1 MIHEVDETLR
11 QFVRRDA
18 LPGSEVDVAFE
29 APTKDWA
36 SRRTGPVVDL
46 YLYDIREDTRR
57 REYGEIEARGP
68 DGSITARYNPP
79 RWYKLS
85 YLVTAWTQRPEDEH
99 RLLSVLLACFLTR
112 DCLPRDLLV
121 GGLADARAKIPYTC
135 ALPPPQDRALS
146 DVWSAL
152 GGELKPSLDLVLIAP
167 FDLSR
172 YIEVG
177 PPVDA
182 PLGLDFSDTLDGGMD
197 VRRFP
202 STEMPDIDPE
212 AVAESAAARAAER
225 AKFEGAGSGGMTLG
239 ANPPAKRAAAKPTVT
254 KSAAKHT
261 AAKKS
266 RGITRKRK

>member
-99 RLLSVLLACFLTR
+99 RLLSVLLAAFLTR
-112 DCLPRDLLV
+112 DCLPRELLV

-182 PLGLDFSDTLDGGMD
+182 PLGIDINDTLDGGTD
-197 VRRFP
+197 IRRSP
-202 STEMPDIDPE
+202 RVEMPDIDPE
-212 AVAESAAARAAER
+212 AVAESAALRAAER
-225 AKFEGAGSGGMTLG
+225 ERFHLDDE
-239 ANPPAKRAAAKPTVT
+239 PEPEPEPATKRAATKPTVT
-254 KSAAKHT
+254 RTATKHA